1 MLEINRSSELTEMKK
16 PTADGFKC
24 IEPQS
29 KMTSHEAQ
37 KYWDSKFEKENT
49 PVKYGGGSYEDV
61 KNYSQENKHENV
73 EAHHMPADASSTL
86 DRTEG
91 PCIEMKK
98 EDHRKTASC
107 GNSIE
112 AREYR
117 AKQKEL
123 IDKGDFRGAI
133 QMDIDDIRGKFG
145 DKYDA
150 QIKEMLEYVD
160 KLEQGGK
167 I

>member
-16 PTADGFKC
+16 STADGFKC

-37 KYWDSKFEKENT
+37 KYWDSKFDKENN

-98 EDHRKTASC
+98 RT
-107 GNSIE
+107 I
-112 AREYR
+112 ARQPVAETP
-117 AKQKEL
+117 
-123 IDKGDFRGAI
+123 
-133 QMDIDDIRGKFG
+133 
-145 DKYDA
+145 
-150 QIKEMLEYVD
+150 
-160 KLEQGGK
+160 
-167 I
+167 